1 MARVLIVQAD
11 EQLRADVVADLRAE
25 GHDVLEAASADRGV
39 EAARDADPEII
50 LLDPMLP
57 DRSGYEVYATL
68 QRDPD
73 TVTIPVLFL
82 PGKRRTGQGQPLAG
96 GIDLVTR
103 LGLALRTKSLH
114 DELRLGDPRLRTAV
128 LSDSL
133 TGLANR
139 RAAEERLRLVTGL
152 AQAGGGPLSIV
163 LTDLDGF
170 AAVNDTW
177 GYAVGDHVLQAFAGL
192 LHESCRA
199 DDSIARFEGEAFLLL
214 LAGTKLDEAWHVAER
229 VRERTVALGMVLQAG
244 AAGPALSAS
253 FGVAA
258 YRPADTWD
266 GLLTRAADALQRA
279 KRTGRNRCE
288 VA

>member
-25 GHDVLEAASADRGV
+25 GHEVLEAASADRGV

-57 DRSGYEVYATL
+57 DRSGYEVYAAL

-82 PGKRRTGQGQPLAG
+82 PGKRRAGQGQPLAG

-103 LGLALRTKSLH
+103 LGLALRTKGLH

-152 AQAGGGPLSIV
+152 AQAGG
-163 LTDLDGF
+163 
-170 AAVNDTW
+170 
-177 GYAVGDHVLQAFAGL
+177 
-192 LHESCRA
+192 
-199 DDSIARFEGEAFLLL
+199 
-214 LAGTKLDEAWHVAER
+214 
-229 VRERTVALGMVLQAG
+229 
-244 AAGPALSAS
+244 AGPALSAS

-258 YRPADTWD
+258 YHPGDTWD